1 MSAQMMQRL
10 RELVAMQSPAIQVT
24 APSPELLMT
33 PVIPNL
39 PGNDALV
46 SPGAA
51 AASGS
56 SGSSGAAK
64 RTPKARRLLSLQFEP
79 SESSRVVKVKVT
91 VTHISNPV
99 EETICTVIG
108 MSSQGA
114 ALAYTRLSDGATCV
128 YIADEKN
135 LPQGIRKKIM
145 KADSKIADRQPPA
158 NAERLEESDF
168 TACMLKRP
176 SGGSTAGYVCT
187 RKGPLFGVTC
197 DSAMVTSLT
206 HVGFWR
212 RLNQSYNYR
221 VLSEALRLSDPPT
234 FLPLQRVSRL
244 CRTAGVVPGSVT
256 NEELHG
262 ILLAEGAR
270 RPFGDR
276 PVSFKSA
283 HELTHGLMHATTLT
297 EGCLRGAL
305 RLTRDVLGSTQPD
318 IGSFVVC
325 ANQETLPWIKV
336 RHCLCHME
344 LGVSLRMEHDLLT
357 RPRCTQRQREAALPH
372 VGEKRAVPSS
382 ATEDATTRKRRAVG
396 IVL

>member
-128 YIADEKN
+128 YIADEKI
-135 LPQGIRKKIM
+135 LPQGIRKKIV

-212 RLNQSYNYR
+212 RLNQSYNYCG
-221 VLSEALRLSDPPT
+221 SPSSPT
-234 FLPLQRVSRL
+234 RQPLVQNGGGRTWKCDERRAARHLAGGRGAASFRGPAGFLQKRSRAYPWSHA
-244 CRTAGVVPGSVT
+244 RNDVDGG
-256 NEELHG
+256 
-262 ILLAEGAR
+262 LLARCTA
-270 RPFGDR
+270 PY
-276 PVSFKSA
+276 
-283 HELTHGLMHATTLT
+283 
-297 EGCLRGAL
+297 
-305 RLTRDVLGSTQPD
+305 
-318 IGSFVVC
+318 
-325 ANQETLPWIKV
+325 
-336 RHCLCHME
+336 
-344 LGVSLRMEHDLLT
+344 
-357 RPRCTQRQREAALPH
+357 PRC
-372 VGEKRAVPSS
+372 VGQHTARHRIICGVC
-382 ATEDATTRKRRAVG
+382 
-396 IVL
+396 